1 MTAVLA
7 GTSRCG
13 WERFP
18 PFLPVRKY
26 SPPSRRRGV
35 KGLLTVRRNVV
46 AYACRLSRRR
56 SASWPSLDTPQ
67 PVTRVSATKVLPR
80 RQWPR
85 WAAEISA
92 NRVPQFPQLL
102 RRFAGGAVTRA
113 RCKSDVHHKM
123 RNPAIHPTVLCATN
137 LSLTKKACVPDHVKT
152 RSGFFC
158 SFSLWGLLLRRRRR
172 RGGGRRGRLGRAR
185 RNRREAQLVGR

>member
-18 PFLPVRKY
+18 PFLPVGKD
-26 SPPSRRRGV
+26 PPSSRRRGV

-46 AYACRLSRRR
+46 AYACRLSRRG

-67 PVTRVSATKVLPR
+67 PVTRVSPTKVLPR

-85 WAAEISA
+85 WAAETSA
-92 NRVPQFPQLL
+92 NRVPQFPQLV
-102 RRFAGGAVTRA
+102 RWFAGSAVTRA
-113 RCKSDVHHKM
+113 RCKSDVHYKM
-123 RNPAIHPTVLCATN
+123 RNPAIHPTGLCATN
-137 LSLTKKACVPDHVKT
+137 LSLTKKAWVHDHLKPGE
-152 RSGFFC
+152 GF
-158 SFSLWGLLLRRRRR
+158 
-172 RGGGRRGRLGRAR
+172 
-185 RNRREAQLVGR
+185 